1 MLQLLIQHYIT
12 IFLSGNWELTKQP
25 TSHIIPQT
33 INFVAGS
40 LVHSLVQFDQKIQQN
55 PDLLIYLRN
64 SLGVSGFKE
73 MMAVYQAIPA
83 K

>member
-12 IFLSGNWELTKQP
+12 IFLSGNWKLTKQP
-25 TSHIIPQT
+25 TSHTISQT
-33 INFVAGS
+33 INSVAGS
-40 LVHSLVQFDQKIQQN
+40 LTPFDQKIQPN
-55 PDLLIYLRN
+55 PDLVIYVWN
-64 SLGVSGFKE
+64 ALGVSGIKE

>member
-12 IFLSGNWELTKQP
+12 IFLSGNWELTNQP
-25 TSHIIPQT
+25 SSHIIPQT

-40 LVHSLVQFDQKIQQN
+40 LVQFDQKIQRN
-55 PDLLIYLRN
+55 PDLLIYVGN
-64 SLGVSGFKE
+64 PLGVSDLKE
-73 MMAVYQAIPA
+73 MMAVYQALPA